1 MNLVN
6 RSRSPETETIKM
18 DSLPRDIQLQ
28 VIRGMDIDT
37 RVLLG
42 IPPCKLKVP
51 EGLAKDLGKLQTPVC
66 AEDRYMYTVKTDSL
80 LITWDEALEEKS
92 FGILY
97 PNEQTYDYW
106 IANPTQTAWVD
117 VWEYMYVNGIVEI

>member
-1 MNLVN
+1 
-6 RSRSPETETIKM
+6 M
-18 DSLPRDIQLQ
+18 DSLPRDVQLQ

-51 EGLAKDLGKLQTPVC
+51 ESLIKALAKLQPPRL
-66 AEDRYMYTVKTDSL
+66 AGRDDYMYTIKTDSL

-92 FGILY
+92 IGILY
-97 PNEQTYDYW
+97 QGEQIYDYW
-106 IANPTQTAWVD
+106 IANPAQTEWLD
-117 VWEYMYVNGIVEI
+117 LYEYMGVYGFVEI

>member
-1 MNLVN
+1 
-6 RSRSPETETIKM
+6 M
-18 DSLPRDIQLQ
+18 DSLPRDLQLQ

-51 EGLAKDLGKLQTPVC
+51 ESLLKDLGKLQTPKC
-66 AEDRYMYTVKTDSL
+66 EDDGYMYTVKNDRL

-92 FGILY
+92 IGILHREDQIY
-97 PNEQTYDYW
+97 EYW
-106 IANPTQTAWVD
+106 IANPTQTEWFD
-117 VWEYMYVNGIVEI
+117 VWEYMGVYGFVEL